1 MLIIGSANKNWQRD
15 NSKDWFFFVW
25 GGTLKCRTEKILR
38 IFNKEKKKI
47 HKCLVTNNFLSFPV
61 TVNIHTM
68 FVRARKLP
76 PMKGGW
82 IRITE
87 QQFSRDIQQQLPAI
101 SCKRSSSM
109 LGSKSLP
116 NTSVLHVSLTVSD
129 ISLSS
134 VSPIM
139 SRISNFRS
147 LSSRLSCVV
156 ASKSKIKHF
165 KNHSMEMAEPPLNIF
180 EQGSS

>member
-1 MLIIGSANKNWQRD
+1 MG
-15 NSKDWFFFVW
+15 W
-25 GGTLKCRTEKILR
+25 G
-38 IFNKEKKKI
+38 
-47 HKCLVTNNFLSFPV
+47 H
-61 TVNIHTM
+61 
-68 FVRARKLP
+68 VRARKLP

-87 QQFSRDIQQQLPAI
+87 QQSSRDIHQQLPAI

-116 NTSVLHVSLTVSD
+116 KTSVLHVSLTVSD

-165 KNHSMEMAEPPLNIF
+165 KTHSIATVFKINFKELYVFELQLIYLNTNIQHTVPKHEIIPSWMYSFPLWTKLNICPPRSG
-180 EQGSS
+180 QLLSLRPQ